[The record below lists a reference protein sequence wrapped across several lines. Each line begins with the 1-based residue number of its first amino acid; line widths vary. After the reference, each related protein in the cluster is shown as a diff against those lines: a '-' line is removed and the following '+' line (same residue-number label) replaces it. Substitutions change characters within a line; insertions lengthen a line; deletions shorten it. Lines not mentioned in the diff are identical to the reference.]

1 MVIIGKNK
9 ILYAQINV
17 EMINNVIIVI
27 RKVFVIKNILKIQS
41 QFKYLRRIFTIKEF
55 YNLAHLIIHFVLL
68 AIVPQ
73 TVLLVKGEEVA
84 LQEMLLIIVH
94 VL

>member
-1 MVIIGKNK
+1 MVIFGKNK

-27 RKVFVIKNILKIQS
+27 RKVFVIKNNLKILC
-41 QFKYLRRIFTIKEF
+41 QFKYLRRIFTLKEF
-55 YNLAHLIIHFVLL
+55 YNLVHLFIHFVLL
-68 AIVPQ
+68 VIVPQ